1 MTMTAQPIFYKPAI
15 LGFISYQPRKTTQR
29 ILDHIQEVL
38 DTFADNLPLTLR
50 QIYYRLVATH
60 DHYPKSD
67 AFYQKLSTILS
78 RARRAG
84 LIDWNAIR
92 DDGVTE
98 RSCGGGYSGLE
109 QFKASVLQDAEWYR
123 RSKRLGQPKQI
134 IVLCEAAGMIPQIV
148 DAVGEYPAIVRSCG
162 GMDSVTAKRGLAELC
177 TEKDT
182 VILHCGDFDPCGIS
196 IFHSIYFDVHQMV
209 IDSCHMDGV
218 EPPAFDCKRVTI
230 LEEHVAQFNL
240 LTGTMKTGDTCKDW
254 YPGLNGNP
262 TATCEA
268 EALAPDELQRL
279 VRAAVEAEVDM
290 DAFHRAIEQEEVER
304 QQAINA
310 VADLHFEGGKA

>member
-1 MTMTAQPIFYKPAI
+1 MPTEQPIFYRPNI
-15 LGFISYQPRKTTQR
+15 LGFLPYQPRKATQR
-29 ILDHIQEVL
+29 ILEHIQEVL
-38 DTFADNLPLTLR
+38 DTYADNLPLTLR

-60 DHYPKSD
+60 DDYPKSD

-84 LIDWNAIR
+84 IISWDAIR

-109 QFKASVLQDAEWYR
+109 QFKASVLQDAEWYS
-123 RSKRLGQPKQI
+123 RSKRLGQSKQI

-148 DAVGEYPAIVRSCG
+148 DAVGDYPAIVRSCG
-162 GMDSVTAKRGLAELC
+162 GMDSVTAKRGLAGLC
-177 TEKDT
+177 TDKDT
-182 VILHCGDFDPCGIS
+182 VILHCGDFDPSGIS
-196 IFHSIYFDVHQMV
+196 IFYSIYFDVRQMV
-209 IDSCHMDGV
+209 IDGCHMDGV

-230 LEEHVAQFNL
+230 LEEHVTQFNL
-240 LTGTMKTGDTCKDW
+240 LTGTIKTADACKDW

-262 TATCEA
+262 IATCEA

-279 VRAAVEAEVDM
+279 VRVAVEAEVDM
-290 DAFHRAIEQEEVER
+290 DAFDDAVEQEEIER
-304 QQAINA
+304 EQAISA
-310 VADLHFEGGKA
+310 VADLHFDGGEA